1 MTGIA
6 VSVEEADLMTLTGAD
21 RDAAFEGL
29 TASGE
34 FPFVIVDGAL
44 ACSGSL
50 DIGRIADAVKN
61 AQAIST

>member
-29 TASGE
+29 TAGGE
-34 FPFVIVDGAL
+34 FPFVIVNGVL
-44 ACSGSL
+44 ACVGSL
-50 DIGRIADAVKN
+50 DTERIADAVRS
-61 AQAIST
+61 AQAAAT